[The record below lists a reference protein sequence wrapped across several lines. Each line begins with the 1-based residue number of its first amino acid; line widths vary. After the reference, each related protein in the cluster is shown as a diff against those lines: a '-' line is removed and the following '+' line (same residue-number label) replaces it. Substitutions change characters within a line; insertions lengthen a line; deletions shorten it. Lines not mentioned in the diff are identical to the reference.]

1 MSSAAEE
8 EAGARVVKR
17 QLRRASTF
25 LREVRKRWYELR
37 DTTKAG
43 LDIGHEPKVMQI
55 GDLTAELWAA
65 EADLA
70 DAAAAWRD
78 ALARRQALPVAERW
92 DLAKMERWAAAQPEV

>member
-17 QLRRASTF
+17 QLRRAGTF
-25 LREVRKRWYELR
+25 LREVRRRWYELR
-37 DTTKAG
+37 DATKAG

-92 DLAKMERWAAAQPEV
+92 DLAKMERWAAVQPEV